1 MSNSIRPVGYN
12 VSFTHEPSSRA
23 TQFCLSHATHFVE
36 IGGAYSVKC
45 VKQLQLSVVHA
56 FCDYMQDTLD
66 SHRGQRVV
74 VCPEDSSQASV
85 ATACLLCGA
94 YLLLCESREMTH
106 VLNTFQYSFEW
117 IDTVSEEGND
127 YSTSIIGSW
136 RALDRARALH
146 WLGYADDVSEP
157 MLDVDMAVHYA
168 RPSNGNVH
176 VLVPDKLLL
185 FPAPASLP
193 DGQEWAQASASRPTA
208 RVFSAGFLADLLLDL
223 GVSAV
228 ACVGQADGRDAA
240 AFAARGLDVHD
251 LGIDPRRP
259 ALLRAV
265 DRLVAVSRASPGAV
279 ALFGGDGDGLPEPVG
294 TLVAAYL
301 MVELGFCAS
310 AAAAWIRMLCPAL
323 DVEHASLLCDL
334 A

>member
-1 MSNSIRPVGYN
+1 VK
-12 VSFTHEPSSRA
+12 
-23 TQFCLSHATHFVE
+23 
-36 IGGAYSVKC
+36 SVN
-45 VKQLQLSVVHA
+45 QLQLSVLHA
-56 FCDYMQDTLD
+56 FCEYMQDTID
-66 SHRGQRVV
+66 SHRDQCVV

-94 YLLLCESREMTH
+94 YLLLCERRELTH
-106 VLNTFQYSFEW
+106 VLNTFQHSLER
-117 IDTVSEEGND
+117 IDTVSEEGN
-127 YSTSIIGSW
+127 YERIAASIISSW

-146 WLGYADDVSEP
+146 WLGCADDASEP

-168 RPSNGNVH
+168 RPSNGSVH
-176 VLVPDKLLL
+176 VLVPGKLLL

-193 DGQEWAQASASRPTA
+193 DGQEWAEASASRPTA

-228 ACVGQADGRDAA
+228 ACVGQADGHDAA

-251 LGIDPRRP
+251 LGLDPRRP

-279 ALFGGDGDGLPEPVG
+279 AVFGVDGDGLPEPVG

-301 MVELGFCAS
+301 MVEQGFSAA

-323 DVEHASLLCDL
+323 DVAHAARC
-334 A
+334 AC